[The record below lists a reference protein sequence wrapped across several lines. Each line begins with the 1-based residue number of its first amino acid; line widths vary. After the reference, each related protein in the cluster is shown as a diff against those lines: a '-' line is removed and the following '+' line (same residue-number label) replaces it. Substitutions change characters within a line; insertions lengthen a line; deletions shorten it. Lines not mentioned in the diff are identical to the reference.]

1 MKFKHRHAF
10 MAPKEELDGA
20 GGGATIDLDDLVKD
34 GGKSDDLKAKD
45 KTEKEVEDRGD
56 ELADEGQSDKKAPKK
71 KVAKEEAEETE
82 EEEAEEE
89 TEETEEEEAEEE
101 EPAAKAKDPNKMVP
115 IQRVDQLKAKRDKY
129 KADYNAANERADA
142 LQAKLDAAL
151 ADKNTSVAS
160 KEFADQVDAL
170 YVAVATASAE
180 GDIAGAAKAMKQL
193 DELKDRVSTAKAQY
207 ISGMAAVKAQETTAY
222 NAMVDQ
228 IELLVPE
235 LNPKDE
241 DNFDEDMLEDVAAL
255 TQVYENRGMKPAE
268 ALKRA
273 VQSKF
278 GKEVLN
284 PKAKDLKELA
294 EKKVEPKKTDL
305 KKNIDAL
312 KKTPPD
318 SQRGAG
324 KEKSEVLDP
333 ALLSD
338 EEYKALPMSKKKE
351 LRGDFF
357 TG

>member
-1 MKFKHRHAF
+1 
-10 MAPKEELDGA
+10 
-20 GGGATIDLDDLVKD
+20 
-34 GGKSDDLKAKD
+34 
-45 KTEKEVEDRGD
+45 
-56 ELADEGQSDKKAPKK
+56 
-71 KVAKEEAEETE
+71 
-82 EEEAEEE
+82 
-89 TEETEEEEAEEE
+89 
-101 EPAAKAKDPNKMVP
+101 MVRFP